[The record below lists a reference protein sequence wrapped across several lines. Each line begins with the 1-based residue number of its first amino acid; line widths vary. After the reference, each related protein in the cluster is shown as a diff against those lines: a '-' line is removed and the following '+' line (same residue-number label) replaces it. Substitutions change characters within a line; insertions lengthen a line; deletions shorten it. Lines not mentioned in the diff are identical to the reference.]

1 MIDNGEP
8 DYVDFIRDRS
18 NGFLSVR
25 LPIKGGTEL
34 PVKIHRPSIVRQIL
48 PVNSFC
54 GALSRPRRC
63 LHCTNANRLAAETAS
78 HCPR

>member
-1 MIDNGEP
+1 MIDKGEP

-34 PVKIHRPSIVRQIL
+34 PVKIH
-48 PVNSFC
+48 
-54 GALSRPRRC
+54 
-63 LHCTNANRLAAETAS
+63 
-78 HCPR
+78 